1 MKHRSTIDKEK
12 HIVELM
18 IRLYCRRKE
27 GHDNHCRCKDDHD
40 NLCPECQALLDY
52 ALLRLSRCPFG
63 ENKTSCR
70 RCPVHCYSPLM
81 RERIRI
87 VMRYS
92 GPRMLL
98 YHPIETLKHL

>member
-1 MKHRSTIDKEK
+1 M
-12 HIVELM
+12 M

-27 GHDNHCRCKDDHD
+27 GHD

-52 ALLRLSRCPFG
+52 AHLRLSRCPFG